1 MNRED
6 IMRMAQK
13 AGVRFYPS
21 PWNEVELCSL
31 DNLVR
36 FHNLVASAEREAC
49 AQVCE
54 DMDLRNRY
62 TRPEYQQGLHSAV
75 RAIRARGEA

>member
-49 AQVCE
+49 APMVCE
-54 DMDLRNRY
+54 
-62 TRPEYQQGLHSAV
+62 ECAE
-75 RAIRARGEA
+75 AIRARGKS